1 MVIQRLF
8 TAVFMILAVGGV
20 IAYAPTMAFRILV
33 LAVIGRVLQE
43 LFRLFFP
50 TVRYYQYCGI
60 LAGMVIASIMIWPEW
75 HDAILPA
82 LIAFVFMICVIHM
95 AHSDILEHVPQRIGL
110 TCFGVL
116 YVSCTLPYFAWLY
129 DLAHGKALVTMAI
142 AMAAFGD
149 TFAMFGGK
157 FFGRHKMTPILSPN
171 KTWEGLIAGFG
182 GSIFGVCLVRYLL
195 WPEMPFMRALVLAL
209 IIGVV
214 GPIGDLIES
223 MIKRACHV
231 KDASTLL
238 PGHGGL
244 LDRADALIFTAPVVY
259 YYSQWLLS

>member
-1 MVIQRLF
+1 MVMQRLF
-8 TAVFMILAVGGV
+8 TALFMILGVGGV
-20 IAYAPTMAFRILV
+20 IAYAPVTAFRILV
-33 LAVIGRVLQE
+33 LTVIGRVLQE

-60 LAGMVIASIMIWPEW
+60 LAGMVIASIMIWPDM
-75 HDAILPA
+75 HNAILPA
-82 LIAFVFMICVIHM
+82 LITFVFFTCVIHM
-95 AHSDILEHVPQRIGL
+95 AHADILEHVPQRIGL

-129 DLAHGKALVTMAI
+129 DLPHGKALVTMAI

-182 GSIFGVCLVRYLL
+182 GSIFGVLLIRYFM
-195 WPEMPFMRALVLAL
+195 WPDMVIKRAIMLAL
-209 IIGVV
+209 IIGIV

-223 MIKRACHV
+223 MIKRASHV
-231 KDASTLL
+231 KDAGALL

-259 YYSQWLLS
+259 YFAVWIL

>member
-1 MVIQRLF
+1 MVMQRLF
-8 TAVFMILAVGGV
+8 TALFMILAVGGV
-20 IAYAPTMAFRILV
+20 IAYAPATAFRILV
-33 LAVIGRVLQE
+33 LAVVGRVLQE

-60 LAGMVIASIMIWPEW
+60 LAGMVIATIMIWPNLNS
-75 HDAILPA
+75 AILPA
-82 LIAFVFMICVIHM
+82 LIAFVFAICVIHM
-95 AHSDILEHVPQRIGL
+95 AHADILEHVPQRIGL
-110 TCFGVL
+110 TCFGVV

-129 DLAHGKALVTMAI
+129 DLPHGKALVAMAI

-171 KTWEGLIAGFG
+171 KTWEGLVAGFG
-182 GSIFGVCLVRYLL
+182 GSLFGVFLIRYLF
-195 WPEMPFMRALVLAL
+195 WPEMPVHPAVILAL
-209 IIGVV
+209 LIGIV

-223 MIKRACHV
+223 MIKRASHV
-231 KDASTLL
+231 KDAGSLL
-238 PGHGGL
+238 PGHGGV

-259 YYSQWLLS
+259 YFANWFLQ